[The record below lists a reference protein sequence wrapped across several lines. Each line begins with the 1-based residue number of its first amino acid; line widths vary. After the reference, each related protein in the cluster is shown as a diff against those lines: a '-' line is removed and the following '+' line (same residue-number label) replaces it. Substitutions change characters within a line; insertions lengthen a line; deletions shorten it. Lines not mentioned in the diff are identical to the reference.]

1 MGTLPRRA
9 GARTVLIIL
18 VLALRGIPATAL
30 NGVKAGLQDL
40 RARADNRKRRFS
52 LHLASTAQVE
62 IDGEAATTFG
72 LRKLDDPSQRQ
83 HTNLQNAPMSTAEL
97 HDLHLSD
104 HKGTIDKSGFVH
116 DSEGYDGLET
126 MATQAV
132 ESLLS
137 RFGAVRPQR
146 HQGAPGPTSKF
157 VAPEDYPITTTT
169 STTTTVKIQDSWWD
183 FMPNILKGLIVFMTI
198 FGCLGCAAV
207 CFLAGL
213 NQWLGSSF
221 LRKENTQRPL
231 TTPHH
236 IS

>member
-18 VLALRGIPATAL
+18 VLALHGIPATAL
-30 NGVKAGLQDL
+30 NGVKAGLQDV
-40 RARADNRKRRFS
+40 RARAVNRKRRTP

-72 LRKLDDPSQRQ
+72 LRALDDPSQRQ
-83 HTNLQNAPMSTAEL
+83 HTHLQSAPMSRAEL

-104 HKGTIDKSGFVH
+104 HKGTIDKSGVVH

-126 MATQAV
+126 MATQAE

-137 RFGAVRPQR
+137 RFRVK
-146 HQGAPGPTSKF
+146 GAPGPTSKF
-157 VAPEDYPITTTT
+157 VAPENYPSTTTT
-169 STTTTVKIQDSWWD
+169 STTTTVKIQDCWWD
-183 FMPNILKGLIVFMTI
+183 FMPDVLKGLIVFMAI
-198 FGCLGCAAV
+198 FGCLGCVAV

-221 LRKENTQRPL
+221 LHKENAQRPL
-231 TTPHH
+231 TTSHH
-236 IS
+236 RS